1 MRKLGPTLLAAA
13 LIAVASSENAYA
25 QGIQITPSVG
35 AYIPAS
41 GVYEL
46 RDAANNARLEKAAAL
61 GLGLNVEM
69 GWLRGSLAYAS
80 GATLSEEGTSG
91 DIGDGSLL
99 AVAADAVFRP
109 IPRLMVVQPYVL
121 GGVGLVRQDYSYDD
135 DGTSNPFPDEDS
147 EFALHAGIG
156 ADISLGALGIVVE
169 VTDFI
174 TRDAADDWSH
184 HDAFAMLG
192 LKLSLF

>member
-1 MRKLGPTLLAAA
+1 MRNLGPTLFAVAMIAAA
-13 LIAVASSENAYA
+13 LPEGAHA
-25 QGIQITPSVG
+25 QGIQITPAIG

-46 RDAANNARLEKAAAL
+46 RDAANDARLEKEAAL
-61 GLGLNVEM
+61 GLGLNVEI

-109 IPRLMVVQPYVL
+109 IPRLIVLQPYLL

-147 EFALHAGIG
+147 EFALHAGVG

-174 TRDAADDWSH
+174 TRDAADDWSN
-184 HDAFAMLG
+184 HDAFALLG
-192 LKLSLF
+192 LKLRLF